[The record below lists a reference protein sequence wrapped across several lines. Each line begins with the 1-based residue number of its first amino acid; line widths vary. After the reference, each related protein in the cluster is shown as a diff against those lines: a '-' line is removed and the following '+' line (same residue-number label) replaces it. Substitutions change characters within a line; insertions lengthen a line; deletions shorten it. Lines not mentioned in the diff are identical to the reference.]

1 MRYYHKPAWMTKNKI
16 NEPEHIWE
24 CVHTHTHTP
33 NNENLKSLLLKE
45 LYIVASNSSIMTP
58 NECNRMPINR
68 WMDKQTEWHL

>member
-33 NNENLKSLLLKE
+33 NNENLKSLLTE
-45 LYIVASNSSIMTP
+45 EFYMVVSNSSVMTP
-58 NECNRMPINR
+58 NDHNRMPIYQQMNG
-68 WMDKQTEWHL
+68 